1 MPTTDLY
8 ELLGV
13 RRDASPAEVRRGYEQ
28 ALSRANR
35 QGATRHML
43 DLVQAHD
50 VLSDASRRRLY
61 DGTGVVAVRERRPN
75 TYGRAVPFRGSLP
88 GLGAPRRS
96 HVSPR
101 LLSSRP
107 QVRLFVG
114 DACWVRWSCW
124 PWQA

>member
-35 QGATRHML
+35 DGATRHML

-88 GLGAPRRS
+88 GLGTPRRS
-96 HVSPR
+96 HVSPA
-101 LLSSRP
+101 LSVIPATGPS
-107 QVRLFVG
+107 VR
-114 DACWVRWSCW
+114 
-124 PWQA
+124 